1 MDLLKSAIEL
11 IVSGAERVDVDIVLA
26 MLLMYLAVVAA
37 LMLVRIFKGVPR

>member
-1 MDLLKSAIEL
+1 MLKSAIEL
-11 IVSGAERVDVDIVLA
+11 IVSGAERVDVDVVLA